1 MGIDALYAPTE
12 TLLTVLMS
20 PMEEAFF
27 LFPFLLCFLLLEVGG
42 ALMSP
47 GPCCSQTAAKC
58 SFSII

>member
-12 TLLTVLMS
+12 TSLTVLIS
-20 PMEEAFF
+20 QMEEAFF

-47 GPCCSQTAAKC
+47 GP
-58 SFSII
+58 